1 MTISIPFIIIFREK
15 EGKMES
21 GEERTL
27 QERTMQEQSDNT
39 LEATS
44 RLAANFSK
52 AKTLLRVA
60 VEKKT
65 VYSEFL
71 ESVVRRAEGEYSDV
85 MGLMVRCQGLLI
97 SRWVRWRMRGI
108 LTEPLLQR
116 QLERSSSIIDGAN

>member
-1 MTISIPFIIIFREK
+1 MRQPNINTTITNSIVLLSIK
-15 EGKMES
+15 K
-21 GEERTL
+21 
-27 QERTMQEQSDNT
+27 
-39 LEATS
+39 
-44 RLAANFSK
+44 AALVWK
-52 AKTLLRVA
+52 ALKARGGAGSPGTETLRVA

-97 SRWVRWRMRGI
+97 SRWVGWMMRGI

>member
-1 MTISIPFIIIFREK
+1 MTISVQFIIIFREK

-27 QERTMQEQSDNT
+27 QERTMQKQSDNT
-39 LEATS
+39 LEKAS

-52 AKTLLRVA
+52 AKTLLREA

-65 VYSEFL
+65 IYSEFL

-85 MGLMVRCQGLLI
+85 RGLMVRCQGLLI
-97 SRWVRWRMRGI
+97 SRWVR
-108 LTEPLLQR
+108 
-116 QLERSSSIIDGAN
+116 

>member
-1 MTISIPFIIIFREK
+1 MREAA
-15 EGKMES
+15 
-21 GEERTL
+21 R
-27 QERTMQEQSDNT
+27 
-39 LEATS
+39 EATKE
-44 RLAANFSK
+44 AASPLETVSDLGK
-52 AKTLLRVA
+52 ALKARGGTGSPGTETLRVA

-65 VYSEFL
+65 VYSKFL

-108 LTEPLLQR
+108 LTEPLLQK